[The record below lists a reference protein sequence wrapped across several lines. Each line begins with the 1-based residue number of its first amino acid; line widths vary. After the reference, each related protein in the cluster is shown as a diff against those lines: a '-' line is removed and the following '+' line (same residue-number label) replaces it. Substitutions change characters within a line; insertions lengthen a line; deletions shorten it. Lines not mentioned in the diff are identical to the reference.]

1 MVGRRVVSGVP
12 ICPEGSLDCHH
23 GLEVGLGNVSPWL
36 GKEERW
42 LRAEWHA
49 QGLNYSMHGLDSI
62 QRAQGGLAR
71 YQCVRKNMSPHL
83 KALDPI
89 PRGCWM
95 CCVVWFVGWNVS
107 PVATIRVDTLFR
119 GRDRTSSKWLKSAGS
134 GSGSSG
140 FKS

>member
-1 MVGRRVVSGVP
+1 
-12 ICPEGSLDCHH
+12 
-23 GLEVGLGNVSPWL
+23 
-36 GKEERW
+36 
-42 LRAEWHA
+42 
-49 QGLNYSMHGLDSI
+49 MHELDSI
-62 QRAQGGLAR
+62 QRAQGGLAGC
-71 YQCVRKNMSPHL
+71 QCVRKNMSPHL

-107 PVATIRVDTLFR
+107 PVDTLLR